1 MNLVHTLTTA
11 VLLFTPLATFC
22 QPTQVFVVRHAE
34 RALEPKDDPAIS
46 PDGVARAEALANTLA
61 AAQIGTIITTHYRR
75 TQETAAPT
83 ARRFGL
89 TPRVMGIQPGGAAA
103 HIEEVVAEIKKAS
116 GAVLVVGH
124 SNTVAG
130 IVAGL
135 SASKP
140 VKLCETSFSNL
151 FVVNVQEPPL
161 PAVQLKYGKPDGPA
175 EPGCQ

>member
-1 MNLVHTLTTA
+1 MKFGYTLAIA
-11 VLLFTPLATFC
+11 VLLCSPLSTFS

-34 RALEPKDDPAIS
+34 RAPEPKDDPAIS
-46 PDGVARAEALANTLA
+46 LDGVARAEALANALA
-61 AAQIGTIITTHYRR
+61 AANIGTILTSQYRR

-89 TPRVMGIQPGGAAA
+89 TPKVMTIKQGGAAA
-103 HIEEVVAEIKKAS
+103 HIEEVVAEIKRTS
-116 GAVLVVGH
+116 GPILVVGH

-130 IVAGL
+130 IVAGI

-140 VKLCETSFSNL
+140 VKLCETTFSNL
-151 FVVNVQEPPL
+151 FVVTLRDPSL
-161 PAVQLKYGKPDGPA
+161 PAAQLKYGKPDVPP